1 MRRRGPTSTC
11 RHRLRGGE
19 KCPKSTYLVQW
30 VSNTSLR
37 AVMLRKLQWGVPILQ
52 RLRLPSQGASITSL
66 RVVVPRMIQGVCGQ
80 AYTCRSSGGLSMC
93 MLGSSGWQAP
103 GLLPA
108 GADRTGPWVK
118 QKKRM
123 ARPPPIL
130 WLGCNK
136 LCNKLCSTGQNQGE
150 RRRSLTSTRWYQ
162 LQWSDSSTSP
172 RAVLQLLG
180 SSGWQAPGLLPAGA
194 DRTGPWVKQKK
205 RMARPP
211 PILWLGCN
219 KLCNKLCSTGQN
231 QGERRRSLT
240 STRWYQLQWSDSS
253 TSPRAVLQLTTQGLL
268 GYAGTTTREAATA
281 RGRAAD
287 EAAALPE
294 APAVAVTRGCCTHWQ
309 RQKSAQYLGCFLS
322 TPHHPHH
329 CSRYRGRTGVSKD
342 TPFWNKANTQGRVC
356 CCCCCCCCWL
366 LSCCCWLCC
375 LLVGSVAGLWLCLLL
390 VAVSCFAPRGGRPLG
405 GCRGGLRHRVC
416 SS

>member
-1 MRRRGPTSTC
+1 MQKHRQCQGMRRRGPTSTC
-11 RHRLRGGE
+11 RH
-19 KCPKSTYLVQW
+19 
-30 VSNTSLR
+30 
-37 AVMLRKLQWGVPILQ
+37 MQ

-80 AYTCRSSGGLSMC
+80 AYTCRSSGGLSMS
-93 MLGSSGWQAP
+93 M
-103 GLLPA
+103 
-108 GADRTGPWVK
+108 
-118 QKKRM
+118 
-123 ARPPPIL
+123 
-130 WLGCNK
+130 
-136 LCNKLCSTGQNQGE
+136 
-150 RRRSLTSTRWYQ
+150 
-162 LQWSDSSTSP
+162 
-172 RAVLQLLG
+172 LG

-405 GCRGGLRHRVC
+405 GCRGGMRHRVC